1 MSNTENNPLQEM
13 SSLLLNLET
22 GLSKHAIVNQ
32 VSLLAAWAWLSRNAP
47 ELGLPAPSD
56 SVGVTNALLAMEETC
71 FEPGV
76 KLSQRADLLELECP
90 GRIIQSL
97 QSMVAQLFWPDRHA
111 LIRDLVDIGARFA
124 KQSRVETTLPVELA
138 SFMASLANVEE
149 GSLLATYPMSD
160 VPMALADTSTSRTLV
175 MQQASPLAEAL
186 AIICGAKM
194 MQDLPES
201 TLLTADVVLSS
212 PPWGQKSHASR
223 AASKGVTTSEGL
235 GLLNAWEQSRE
246 RAVVLVAPHVLF
258 RGTESQLREELVRD
272 SAIDMVIQLP
282 ERTLWHTAVAPV
294 LVVLDH
300 QLEADAP
307 ILFVDADRLL
317 TDERRSSIWGRS
329 HNETFWEALTK
340 LVESRSEGQD
350 SRHVSKAEVERNDF
364 DLSVNRY
371 VMGDATQKMAN
382 LVNARPLQDVAEI
395 VRAQTLKSE
404 EEEGGTLF
412 IEVGGRD
419 IDTTGQVRIEAP
431 PKELHVAGRTRKR
444 AEQQQLRPGDVLLI
458 SKGSIGRVALVGS
471 ECGDNWVAGQVFLIL
486 RAQERGLMQPEY
498 LYRYLASPM
507 VQQYLEEI
515 ASGAGIPIL
524 KANDIKNLPVP
535 VPSQEEQKRVLD
547 VHQKIMDEYDAI
559 RVHKAKIEELS
570 RKNWPI

>member
-1 MSNTENNPLQEM
+1 MSNTENNPLQDM

-47 ELGLPAPSD
+47 ELGLPTPSD
-56 SVGVTNALLAMEETC
+56 GVGVKDALLAMEEAC

-111 LIRDLVDIGARFA
+111 LIRDLVDMGTRFA
-124 KQSRVETTLPVELA
+124 KQSRIETTLPVELA
-138 SFMASLANVEE
+138 SFMASLANVEA
-149 GSLLATYPMSD
+149 GSLLAIYPMSD
-160 VPMALADTSTSRTLV
+160 VPMALADASTSRTLV

-194 MQDLPES
+194 MQEPPES
-201 TLLTADVVLSS
+201 TQLTADVVLSS

-223 AASKGVTTSEGL
+223 AANKGVTTSEGL

-246 RAVVLVAPHVLF
+246 RAVVLVAPHVLS

-282 ERTLWHTAVAPV
+282 DRTLWHTAMAPV

-300 QLEADAP
+300 QREADAP

-317 TDERRSSIWGRS
+317 ADERRSPIWGRS
-329 HNETFWEALTK
+329 HNEKFWEALTR
-340 LVESRSEGQD
+340 LVESRSEGQG
-350 SRHVSKAEVERNDF
+350 SRRVSKADIERNDC

-371 VMGDATQKMAN
+371 VMGDATQKMAD
-382 LVNARPLQDVAEI
+382 LDNARPLQDVAEI

-404 EEEGGTLF
+404 EEGGTLF
-412 IEVGGRD
+412 IEIGGRD
-419 IDTTGQVRIEAP
+419 IDTNGQIRIEEP

-458 SKGSIGRVALVGS
+458 SKGSIGRVAFVGS

-486 RAQERGLMQPEY
+486 RTQERDLMKPEY

-535 VPSQEEQKRVLD
+535 LPSQEEQKRVLD
-547 VHQKIMDEYDAI
+547 VHQQIMDEYDAI
-559 RVHKAKIEELS
+559 RAHQARIEELTQ
-570 RKNWPI
+570 KHWAI

>member
-1 MSNTENNPLQEM
+1 MSNTENNPLQDM

-32 VSLLAAWAWLSRNAP
+32 VSLLAAWAWLSRNTP
-47 ELGLPAPSD
+47 ELGLPTPSD
-56 SVGVTNALLAMEETC
+56 GVGVTDALLAMEEAC

-76 KLSQRADLLELECP
+76 KLSQGADLLELECP

-97 QSMVAQLFWPDRHA
+97 QSMVAQLCWPDRHA
-111 LIRDLVDIGARFA
+111 LIRDLVDMGARFA
-124 KQSRVETTLPVELA
+124 KQSRVEITLPVELA
-138 SFMASLANVEE
+138 ALMASLVNVE
-149 GSLLATYPMSD
+149 GRSLLATYPMSD
-160 VPMALADTSTSRTLV
+160 VPMALADASTSRTLV

-194 MQDLPES
+194 MQEPPES
-201 TLLTADVVLSS
+201 TQLTADVVLSS
-212 PPWGQKSHASR
+212 PPWGQKSHASH
-223 AASKGVTTSEGL
+223 AAKKGVTTSEGL

-246 RAVVLVAPHVLF
+246 RAVVLVAPHVLS
-258 RGTESQLREELVRD
+258 RGTETQLREELVRD

-282 ERTLWHTAVAPV
+282 DRTLWHTAMAPV
-294 LVVLDH
+294 LVVLD
-300 QLEADAP
+300 QQREADAP

-329 HNETFWEALTK
+329 HNEKFWAALTK
-340 LVESRSEGQD
+340 LVESRAEG
-350 SRHVSKAEVERNDF
+350 RGARCVSKAEIERNDF

-371 VMGDATQKMAN
+371 VMGDATQKVAD
-382 LVNARPLQDVAEI
+382 LDNARPLQDVAEI

-404 EEEGGTLF
+404 EEGGTLF

-419 IDTTGQVRIEAP
+419 IDASGQVRIEEP

-486 RAQERGLMQPEY
+486 RTQERGLMKPEY

-547 VHQKIMDEYDAI
+547 VHQQIMDEYDAI
-559 RVHKAKIEELS
+559 RAHQAKIDELS
-570 RKNWPI
+570 QQHWVI